1 MTLEK
6 YQKKRNFSKT
16 SEPKVSSF
24 NNQTKNEES
33 IFVIH
38 DHHSRNHH
46 HDLRLE
52 MSRRLNGSG
61 SRHEIVG
68 RVLRSWALPKLTPLL
83 KGEKHLA
90 IGVEDHPMEY
100 ADFEGNIPEGEYG
113 AGKVKIFDKGTYS
126 VLTKTNDLIDLEFFG
141 KKIKGNYILLKLKK
155 PLKLSKKSSY
165 NNWLFFK
172 K

>member
-16 SEPKVSSF
+16 TEPIGKKQKSTDA
-24 NNQTKNEES
+24 NEKNDDS

-38 DHHSRNHH
+38 DHYSRNHH

-52 MSRRLNGSG
+52 MD
-61 SRHEIVG
+61 E
-68 RVLRSWALPKLTPLL
+68 VLKSWALPKLTPLQ

-90 IGVEDHPMEY
+90 IEVEDHPMEY
-100 ADFEGNIPEGEYG
+100 ADFEGDIPEGEYG
-113 AGKVKIFDKGTYS
+113 AGKVLIFDKGTCK
-126 VLTKTNDLIDLEFFG
+126 VFTKTKDLIDLEFFG
-141 KKIKGNYILLKLKK
+141 KKIKGNYVLIRLKK
-155 PLKLSKKSSY
+155 SFKLPSKSEK

-172 K
+172 KK

>member
-16 SEPKVSSF
+16 SEPKGY
-24 NNQTKNEES
+24 NQQIRKNIQEKDL

-38 DHHSRNHH
+38 DHYSRNHH

-52 MSRRLNGSG
+52 VDG
-61 SRHEIVG
+61 
-68 RVLRSWALPKLTPLL
+68 VLSSWALPKLTPLH

-90 IGVEDHPMEY
+90 IEVEDHPLEY
-100 ADFEGNIPEGEYG
+100 ANFEGDIPDGEYG
-113 AGKVKIFDKGTYS
+113 AGKVEIFDKGKYK
-126 VLTKTNDLIDLEFFG
+126 VFTKTKDLIDLEFFG
-141 KKIKGNYILLKLKK
+141 KKVHGNYVLIRLKK
-155 PLKLSKKSSY
+155 SFKFPNKSEK